1 VGLLVVHKRRR
12 RDMDLEKY
20 RVGKLPD
27 TVYYIPNI
35 LSSSEEALLMD
46 KIEKSPKTKWTQL
59 RNRFQK
65 CLLSTRIINYMHSK
79 MSQCSVIKF

>member
-1 VGLLVVHKRRR
+1 
-12 RDMDLEKY
+12 MDLEKY

-46 KIEKSPKTKWTQL
+46 KIEKSPKKQNGPSSATGFK
-59 RNRFQK
+59 
-65 CLLSTRIINYMHSK
+65 
-79 MSQCSVIKF
+79 